1 MACSGLEL
9 ESGPP
14 SPQKSILPIE
24 PCGWSYIAWGIWH
37 AVSSAAISSVCRSEC
52 VHNEKNAA
60 DVWKQK
66 YGQKL
71 ESFDAVSLNLICF
84 SAAEKHGLR
93 YKDQYC
99 LRVIRYW

>member
-1 MACSGLEL
+1 M
-9 ESGPP
+9 
-14 SPQKSILPIE
+14 
-24 PCGWSYIAWGIWH
+24 
-37 AVSSAAISSVCRSEC
+37 
-52 VHNEKNAA
+52 HNEKNAA